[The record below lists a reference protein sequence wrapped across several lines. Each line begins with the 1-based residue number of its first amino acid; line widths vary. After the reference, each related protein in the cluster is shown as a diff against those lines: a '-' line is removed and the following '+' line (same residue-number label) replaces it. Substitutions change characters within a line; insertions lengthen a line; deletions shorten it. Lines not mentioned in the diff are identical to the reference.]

1 MCAVYVEDILGA
13 EYMTPP
19 PWTLSDVF
27 PATSPRAPIIF
38 ILSPGAD
45 PTAELQRFAEANGR
59 VAGEM
64 SLATF
69 ASNLAYAIAHVP
81 GCISESVGC

>member
-1 MCAVYVEDILGA
+1 MCGAYVEDILGA
-13 EYMTPP
+13 EYMIPP
-19 PWTLSDVF
+19 PWTLNDVF

-69 ASNLAYAIAHVP
+69 VSNLAYAIAHVP
-81 GCISESVGC
+81 GCIF